1 MTSKTPALSPVGE
14 ENVRTTNIEV
24 CVRVRPLAIS
34 NDTKFFETRKRPTS
48 PVNVDG
54 GRVRPPSR
62 LSRPGSS
69 SIRRTNTPRQQ
80 SRKQPL
86 SESPQKPSSLD
97 DVRPA
102 WDVVD
107 QTTIQQSTSTTIL
120 QGRTNCYTLDRVYGP
135 ASNTSDLFENSLTS
149 LVEAAMD
156 GYHASAFAYGQT
168 STGKT
173 FTMTGTKESP
183 GIVPLAVETC
193 FRLIVTLDSPREYL
207 LRVSYM
213 EIYNEQTIDLL
224 TANPQPVRIF
234 ESRDGEV
241 SVRGLTEEVVSS
253 PAQVFSL
260 ICDGETRRQVGS
272 TNMNKHSS
280 RSHTIFRIWIE
291 SRSSEYEHS
300 NVQISSLSL
309 VDLAG
314 SESIRLSG
322 STGERRKEGQYIN
335 KSLMALGQV
344 VYKLSEL
351 KRQGESPHKVHIPY
365 RDSKL
370 TRLLQPSLSGNAQ
383 IVIICNISPQASH
396 LEESHNTL
404 KFAIR
409 AKRIQQKAI
418 RTEVVDEKTLLQSY
432 RQEIQE
438 LKDQLRQ
445 AQEAQKQL
453 ESQNAKGVS
462 IGDDDTRELVEA
474 IQKME
479 RLILKTK
486 TPPHPIQST
495 ENLAS
500 AASSELT
507 EMLSLEE
514 SPLTPPP
521 REGQEQEEDLV
532 DELHRIQGLLST
544 VLVKRSIF
552 STPAGGKPP
561 SPHRDKEVE
570 ELRAQLYQNDITT
583 SLRKADSSFLQSQL
597 AEKDVLL
604 AEVSKILEAVEKR
617 QIELETENTSLRE
630 KLARSEENLS
640 ITRRSQEGLQRRLE
654 KLQDT
659 LVDRDAGLSF
669 NGGHLNR

>member
-1 MTSKTPALSPVGE
+1 M
-14 ENVRTTNIEV
+14 
-24 CVRVRPLAIS
+24 
-34 NDTKFFETRKRPTS
+34 
-48 PVNVDG
+48 
-54 GRVRPPSR
+54 
-62 LSRPGSS
+62 
-69 SIRRTNTPRQQ
+69 
-80 SRKQPL
+80 
-86 SESPQKPSSLD
+86 
-97 DVRPA
+97 
-102 WDVVD
+102 
-107 QTTIQQSTSTTIL
+107 
-120 QGRTNCYTLDRVYGP
+120 
-135 ASNTSDLFENSLTS
+135 
-149 LVEAAMD
+149 
-156 GYHASAFAYGQT
+156 
-168 STGKT
+168 
-173 FTMTGTKESP
+173 
-183 GIVPLAVETC
+183 
-193 FRLIVTLDSPREYL
+193 

-234 ESRDGEV
+234 ESKDGEV

-260 ICDGETRRQVGS
+260 LCEGETRRQVGS

-300 NVQISSLSL
+300 NVRISSLSL

-351 KRQGESPHKVHIPY
+351 NRQSESPHKVHIPY

-383 IVIICNISPQASH
+383 IVVICNISPQASH

-432 RQEIQE
+432 RQEIQD

-453 ESQNAKGVS
+453 ESQNAF

-507 EMLSLEE
+507 DMLS
-514 SPLTPPP
+514 S
-521 REGQEQEEDLV
+521 G
-532 DELHRIQGLLST
+532 RIS
-544 VLVKRSIF
+544 S
-552 STPAGGKPP
+552 
-561 SPHRDKEVE
+561 
-570 ELRAQLYQNDITT
+570 
-583 SLRKADSSFLQSQL
+583 DSSTRTR
-597 AEKDVLL
+597 AG
-604 AEVSKILEAVEKR
+604 
-617 QIELETENTSLRE
+617 
-630 KLARSEENLS
+630 
-640 ITRRSQEGLQRRLE
+640 RRSCGRAASYPGLAQYRLGETQHLLDSSGRSYRRHRSVTRKSKTSE
-654 KLQDT
+654 P
-659 LVDRDAGLSF
+659 SF
-669 NGGHLNR
+669 IKRISPRPFERQTVAFYRVSWLKKMYCWQK

>member
-1 MTSKTPALSPVGE
+1 MSSTALSPVGE
-14 ENVRTTNIEV
+14 ESIRNTNIEV

-34 NDTKFFETRKRPTS
+34 NDKKFFETRTT
-48 PVNVDG
+48 NAGG
-54 GRVRPPSR
+54 GRVRHPSR
-62 LSRPGSS
+62 LSRPGT
-69 SIRRTNTPRQQ
+69 SIRRTSTQQ
-80 SRKQPL
+80 PRKQPAP
-86 SESPQKPSSLD
+86 ESSQKLAALD

-102 WDVVD
+102 WDVIPPD
-107 QTTIQQSTSTTIL
+107 TIQQSPSTTIL
-120 QGRTNCYTLDRVYGP
+120 QGRTSCYTLDRVYGP
-135 ASNTSDLFENSLTS
+135 ASNTSELFENSFRS

-156 GYHASAFAYGQT
+156 GYHASVFAYGQT

-183 GIVPLAVETC
+183 GIVPLAVEDC
-193 FRLIVTLDSPREYL
+193 FRLIETLDSPREYL

-234 ESRDGEV
+234 ESKNGEV
-241 SVRGLTEEVVSS
+241 SIRGLTEEVVSS

-260 ICDGETRRQVGS
+260 ICEGETRRQVGS

-300 NVQISSLSL
+300 NVRISSLSL

-351 KRQGESPHKVHIPY
+351 KRQGESPQKVHIPY

-383 IVIICNISPQASH
+383 IVIICNVSPQASH

-404 KFAIR
+404 KFAVR

-418 RTEVVDEKTLLQSY
+418 RTEVIDEKTLLQSY
-432 RQEIQE
+432 RQEIQD

-445 AQEAQKQL
+445 AQEAQKLL
-453 ESQNAKGVS
+453 ESQNALGAS

-486 TPPHPIQST
+486 TPPHPIQSA
-495 ENLAS
+495 ENLAL

-507 EMLSLEE
+507 DLLSLEE
-514 SPLTPPP
+514 SPVTPPRRP
-521 REGQEQEEDLV
+521 EQNEDLV
-532 DELHRIQGLLST
+532 DELHRIQVLLST

-552 STPAGGKPP
+552 STPGGKSP
-561 SPHRDKEVE
+561 SPQRDKEVE
-570 ELRAQLYQNDITT
+570 ELRAQLYQKDITT

-604 AEVSKILEAVEKR
+604 AEVSNILEAVEKR